1 MLLLIYINEGDVK
14 MGLFKKK
21 HIVKV
26 WVTQKGDAKFDIDF
40 SNKDAGKQFT
50 RLILA
55 MLGWIIKENKL
66 TVDETLEALRE
77 PLEDVVGE
85 ANE

>member
-1 MLLLIYINEGDVK
+1 

-26 WVTQKGDAKFDIDF
+26 WVTQDGDGKFDIDF
-40 SNKDAGKQFT
+40 SNKDAGKHFT

-55 MLGWIIKENKL
+55 MLAWVITENNL
-66 TVDETLEALRE
+66 PVDKALEALRE
-77 PLEDVVGE
+77 PLEEMVGE
-85 ANE
+85 EHEQV

>member
-1 MLLLIYINEGDVK
+1 
-14 MGLFKKK
+14 MGLFTKK

-55 MLGWIIKENKL
+55 MLAWVIKENNL
-66 TVDETLEALRE
+66 PVDKALEALRE
-77 PLEDVVGE
+77 PLEDMVGE
-85 ANE
+85 DND

>member
-1 MLLLIYINEGDVK
+1 

-21 HIVKV
+21 HIVKL
-26 WVTQKGDAKFDIDF
+26 WVTQEGDAKFDIDF

-55 MLGWIIKENKL
+55 MLAWVIKENNL
-66 TVDETLEALRE
+66 PVDKALEALRE
-77 PLEDVVGE
+77 PLEDMVGE
-85 ANE
+85 DND